1 MVFNVIVELEIY
13 FMNIIINE
21 KPYRVKNGAYL
32 SDALKEARID
42 NRFGIAVAVNNV
54 VIPKTIWEDY
64 TLNPN
69 DQLTI
74 INAIFG
80 G

>member
-1 MVFNVIVELEIY
+1 
-13 FMNIIINE
+13 MNIIINE
-21 KPYRVKNGAYL
+21 RPYRVKDGA
-32 SDALKEARID
+32 SIADALQEAQIE

-54 VIPKTIWEDY
+54 VMPKTEWEN
-64 TLNPN
+64 TALNPN

>member
-1 MVFNVIVELEIY
+1 
-13 FMNIIINE
+13 MNIIINE
-21 KPYRVKNGAYL
+21 KPYRIKNGATI
-32 SDALKEARID
+32 DEALKEAQIE

-54 VIPKTIWEDY
+54 VIPKALWEDTSLY
-64 TLNPN
+64 PN
-69 DQLTI
+69 DQITI

>member
-1 MVFNVIVELEIY
+1 
-13 FMNIIINE
+13 MNIIINE
-21 KPYRVKNGAYL
+21 KPYRIKDGATI

-54 VIPKTIWEDY
+54 VIPKTIWENT
-64 TLNPN
+64 TLNSN
-69 DQLTI
+69 DQVTI

>member
-1 MVFNVIVELEIY
+1 
-13 FMNIIINE
+13 MNLIINE
-21 KPYRVKNGAYL
+21 KPYRIKDGSTVGE
-32 SDALKEARID
+32 ALKEAQIES
-42 NRFGIAVAVNNV
+42 RFGIAVAVNNV
-54 VIPKTIWEDY
+54 VIPKTLWETT

>member
-1 MVFNVIVELEIY
+1 
-13 FMNIIINE
+13 MNIIINE
-21 KPYRVKNGAYL
+21 KPYRIKDNA
-32 SDALKEARID
+32 SIADALKEARIE

-54 VIPKTIWEDY
+54 VIPKALWEDSA
-64 TLNPN
+64 LFPN
-69 DQLTI
+69 DQITI

>member
-1 MVFNVIVELEIY
+1 
-13 FMNIIINE
+13 MNIIINE
-21 KPYRVKNGAYL
+21 KPYRIKDN
-32 SDALKEARID
+32 STIDEALKEAQIE

-54 VIPKTIWEDY
+54 VIPKAMWENTSLY
-64 TLNPN
+64 PN
-69 DQLTI
+69 DQITI

>member
-1 MVFNVIVELEIY
+1 
-13 FMNIIINE
+13 MNIIINE
-21 KPYRVKNGAYL
+21 KPYSIKNG
-32 SDALKEARID
+32 STIDEALKEAQIE

-54 VIPKTIWEDY
+54 VIPKTMWENAPLY
-64 TLNPN
+64 PN
-69 DQLTI
+69 DQITI

>member
-1 MVFNVIVELEIY
+1 
-13 FMNIIINE
+13 MNIIINE
-21 KPYRVKNGAYL
+21 KPYGMKDGASL

-54 VIPKTIWEDY
+54 VIPKTEWESY
-64 TLNPN
+64 TLNSN

>member
-1 MVFNVIVELEIY
+1 
-13 FMNIIINE
+13 MNIIINE
-21 KPYRVKNGAYL
+21 KPYRIKNGATI
-32 SDALKEARID
+32 DEALKEAQIE

-54 VIPKTIWEDY
+54 VIPKALWEDTPLY
-64 TLNPN
+64 PH
-69 DQLTI
+69 DQITI

>member
-1 MVFNVIVELEIY
+1 
-13 FMNIIINE
+13 MNIIINE
-21 KPYRVKNGAYL
+21 KPYRIKDSATI

-42 NRFGIAVAVNNV
+42 NRFGIAIAVNNV
-54 VIPKTIWEDY
+54 VIPKTIWENT

-69 DQLTI
+69 DQITI

>member
-1 MVFNVIVELEIY
+1 
-13 FMNIIINE
+13 MNIIINE
-21 KPYRVKNGAYL
+21 KPYRIKDG
-32 SDALKEARID
+32 STIDQALKEAQIE

-54 VIPKTIWEDY
+54 VIPKTVWENT
-64 TLNPN
+64 TLYPN
-69 DQLTI
+69 DQITI

>member
-1 MVFNVIVELEIY
+1 
-13 FMNIIINE
+13 MNIIINE
-21 KPYRVKNGAYL
+21 KPYRIKDDATITE
-32 SDALKEARID
+32 ALKEAHIE

-54 VIPKTIWEDY
+54 VIPKTLWEDS
-64 TLNPN
+64 TLSPN
-69 DQLTI
+69 DQITI

>member
-1 MVFNVIVELEIY
+1 
-13 FMNIIINE
+13 MNIIINE
-21 KPYRVKNGAYL
+21 KPYRIKNGATI
-32 SDALKEARID
+32 DEALKEAQIE

-54 VIPKTIWEDY
+54 VIPKALWEDTPLY
-64 TLNPN
+64 PN
-69 DQLTI
+69 DQITI

>member
-1 MVFNVIVELEIY
+1 
-13 FMNIIINE
+13 MNIIINE
-21 KPYRVKNGAYL
+21 KPYRIEDGSTLNE
-32 SDALKEARID
+32 ALREAQIE

-54 VIPKTIWEDY
+54 VIPKAVWE
-64 TLNPN
+64 TTPIFPN
-69 DQLTI
+69 DQITI

>member
-1 MVFNVIVELEIY
+1 
-13 FMNIIINE
+13 MNIIINE
-21 KPYRVKNGAYL
+21 KPYRIKDGAAI
-32 SDALKEARID
+32 DEALKEAQIE

-54 VIPKTIWEDY
+54 VIPKALWED
-64 TLNPN
+64 TVLCPN
-69 DQLTI
+69 DQITI

>member
-1 MVFNVIVELEIY
+1 
-13 FMNIIINE
+13 MNIIINE
-21 KPYRVKNGAYL
+21 RPHSIKNGSTL
-32 SDALKEARID
+32 VDALKEAQIE
-42 NRFGIAVAVNNV
+42 NQFGLAVAVNNV
-54 VIPKTIWEDY
+54 VIPKAIWENT
-64 TLNPN
+64 TLYPN

>member
-1 MVFNVIVELEIY
+1 
-13 FMNIIINE
+13 MNIIINE
-21 KPYRVKNGAYL
+21 KQYNIKDGA
-32 SDALKEARID
+32 SITKALKEVQIE
-42 NRFGIAVAVNNV
+42 NLFGIAVAVNNV
-54 VIPKTIWEDY
+54 VIPKSVWENTI
-64 TLNPN
+64 LNSN

>member
-1 MVFNVIVELEIY
+1 
-13 FMNIIINE
+13 MNIIINE
-21 KPYRVKNGAYL
+21 KPYRVKDNATL
-32 SDALKEARID
+32 NEALKEAQIT

-54 VIPKTIWEDY
+54 VIPKTLWDDT
-64 TLNPN
+64 TLNPH
-69 DQLTI
+69 DQITL